1 MHREKMA
8 KSILLFDHVKISTS
22 EMSAGLAAATLFKR
36 SEVKSI
42 SFVANLYLSLRCKC
56 SPKTGCASWE
66 YTVKHIYTKG
76 YSESKINRVS
86 YTHQISWLAW
96 WKYITALPH
105 CPKEILFSFPT
116 RESSNCITRSIDLH
130 QLL

>member
-1 MHREKMA
+1 
-8 KSILLFDHVKISTS
+8 
-22 EMSAGLAAATLFKR
+22 MSAGLAAASLFKR

-42 SFVANLYLSLRCKC
+42 GFVAKLYLSLRCEC

-96 WKYITALPH
+96 W
-105 CPKEILFSFPT
+105 
-116 RESSNCITRSIDLH
+116 
-130 QLL
+130 